1 MPMSN
6 LLYPLNPTTFTLSH
20 KPLHSTFLSSFT
32 NQPYLITL
40 TNFATKPKN
49 KIPTKTTSTKHSFI
63 TSSLQWVSTKPAVPV
78 GDEDGEGWSQK
89 EMREGKKKTLKTREK
104 KTTNK
109 IINASATVT
118 MHICMVTVAIVQLCI
133 TAQFD
138 TH

>member
-1 MPMSN
+1 MGFDEARGASWRRGWRGLEPE
-6 LLYPLNPTTFTLSH
+6 
-20 KPLHSTFLSSFT
+20 
-32 NQPYLITL
+32 
-40 TNFATKPKN
+40 
-49 KIPTKTTSTKHSFI
+49 
-63 TSSLQWVSTKPAVPV
+63 
-78 GDEDGEGWSQK
+78 GDERRK
-89 EMREGKKKTLKTREK
+89 KKKKTLKTREK